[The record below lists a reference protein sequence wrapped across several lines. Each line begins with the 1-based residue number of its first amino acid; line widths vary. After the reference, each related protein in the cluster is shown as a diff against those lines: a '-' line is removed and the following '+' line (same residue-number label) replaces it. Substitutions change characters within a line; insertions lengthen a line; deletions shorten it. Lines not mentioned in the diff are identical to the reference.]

1 MAIHDPWAALQKP
14 QKGVSNWDDPYKGNY
29 GQLMAMKKAHPD
41 LKILPSIGG
50 WTLSDP
56 FYQMDNKVLRDRFV
70 ASVKD
75 FLTTSSDR

>member
-1 MAIHDPWAALQKP
+1 
-14 QKGVSNWDDPYKGNY
+14 
-29 GQLMAMKKAHPD
+29 MAMKKAHPD

-70 ASVKD
+70 ASVK
-75 FLTTSSDR
+75 TS